1 MISSQNKR
9 AKTGDFCQKWPESAY
24 FRDDFYIEMFLYSTA
39 EKGNNCIIH
48 RKISISAVFPTTSI
62 HSKPKDVI
70 FEKAEKN
77 GYRVVSM

>member
-48 RKISISAVFPTTSI
+48 RKISISREFPLFPR
-62 HSKPKDVI
+62 HSKPEAAL
-70 FEKAEKN
+70 FRKAEKN